1 MNRIAK
7 LFVLIAGMGAA
18 SQAFA
23 AREYVNEN
31 DPAYKSALGA
41 VAIAIG
47 CHRAFG
53 DEDLIS
59 LAREMMIGALRN
71 QEIRNIYQ
79 TADEII
85 ATLKSQPLGKKH
97 RTLFTAQQCENTKQG
112 LMGALR

>member
-1 MNRIAK
+1 MNRISM
-7 LFVLIAGMGAA
+7 LFILIAGLAAA
-18 SQAFA
+18 SPTFA
-23 AREYVNEN
+23 AREYVNED
-31 DPAYKSALGA
+31 DPAYQSALGA
-41 VAIAIG
+41 IAIAIG
-47 CHRAFG
+47 CSRAFG

-71 QEIRNIYQ
+71 QEIGDIYQ

-85 ATLKSQPLGKKH
+85 ATLSSQPLGKKH